1 MVCCAAFNGLGLPG
15 RAVVVSVLRMLALT
29 LPLAYLS
36 APFLGLFGVFAA
48 GSLANLIAG
57 VIAYRWIR
65 LTDLGPEGAPPG

>member
-1 MVCCAAFNGLGLPG
+1 
-15 RAVVVSVLRMLALT
+15 MLALT

-57 VIAYRWIR
+57 VVAYRWIR
-65 LTDLGPEGAPPG
+65 LTNLGPEGAPPG